1 MFDQYGIFF
10 NLLQVLGL
18 YLYYLGYKKK
28 KESYKFY
35 ISNIYVISIMLNIV
49 RYSIITFLLFI
60 FQVFALLIYPYKNKI

>member
-1 MFDQYGIFF
+1 MFDKYGLSF
-10 NLLQVLGL
+10 NLLQGLGL
-18 YLYYLGYKKK
+18 YLYYLGYKNK

-60 FQVFALLIYPYKNKI
+60 FQVFALLIYPYKE